1 MTLFAF
7 LALPLFVVAA
17 AARGG
22 PQERG
27 RLAALLP
34 WFAGAALL
42 AMPVYPLID
51 LLGRAFP
58 PYYDQPRLLFLRPLA
73 LQHGAPLAAA
83 LAGALLLRRYRD
95 RRRPASGLLGRAA
108 AARRAR
114 TAAELAYYLAT
125 LGGFFS
131 MFALLEQLDHYADPS
146 LYRLILL
153 PLLRVA
159 MVSVAAFLLARTA
172 GSRIWWRGL
181 ALLVILALPLPAA
194 AVAYESAVQR
204 TALAAAAV
212 AAAAALALLPLLR
225 PAPREVPDE
234 RT

>member
-1 MTLFAF
+1 MTLFAY

-17 AARGG
+17 AACGG

-73 LQHGAPLAAA
+73 LQHGAPLVAA
-83 LAGALLLRRYRD
+83 LTGALLLRRYRD
-95 RRRPASGLLGRAA
+95 RRRPAPGLLGRAA
-108 AARRAR
+108 VARRAR
-114 TAAELAYYLAT
+114 TAAELAYFLAT

-131 MFALLEQLDHYADPS
+131 MFALLEQLDHHADPS

-159 MVSVAAFLLARTA
+159 LVSVAAFLLARTA
-172 GSRIWWRGL
+172 GSRIRWRVL

-194 AVAYESAVQR
+194 AVAYQSAVQR
-204 TALAAAAV
+204 TALAAAV
-212 AAAAALALLPLLR
+212 SAAACALALLPLLR
-225 PAPREVPDE
+225 ASPREVPDE
-234 RT
+234 RQ